1 MMSRAFHVSIAL
13 SLLSLLCAC
22 SKSGGETGDAAA
34 QKQAVAEVAVTTPV
48 QRAFPVYVEAFG
60 TFAGD
65 SRHTQS
71 LSLAQ
76 AGQIVAVEV
85 TSGRRVS
92 RGQALLRVATDPALR
107 STYQQ
112 AQGALDLARG
122 ELDRN
127 QRLHAEHLAT
137 NAQLAA
143 AQKALIDAQS
153 NLAAQ
158 ARLGG
163 AHAVETLVAPA
174 DGVVT
179 AIAVALGERVPA
191 GAKLVDFTPQHALS
205 AQLGVAPEQAAKIH
219 SGMPVLLS
227 AVYGDAAQPLHGHVA
242 VVAAAVDAQS
252 HLIDVL
258 ADVDAEQ
265 DSALASGAAL
275 SAQIEVGRQ
284 NAWAVPRN
292 ALLSDEQGHYVL
304 QIHQDKAHRVEVEVR
319 SPAGDP
325 IGVDGALDAADPVI
339 TEGAYELAD
348 GDPVHARAAGGT
360 TP

>member
-1 MMSRAFHVSIAL
+1 MTSCRFYGSIAL
-13 SLLSLLCAC
+13 LLLLCAC
-22 SKSGGETGDAAA
+22 SKSGGETGDSAAPKHA
-34 QKQAVAEVAVTTPV
+34 AAEVAVIMPV
-48 QRAFPVYVEAFG
+48 QRAFPIYVEAFG

-71 LSLAQ
+71 LSLPQ
-76 AGQIVAVEV
+76 AGQIVAAEV
-85 TSGRRVS
+85 TPGRRVS
-92 RGQALLRVATDPALR
+92 RGQTLLRLATDPALR
-107 STYQQ
+107 SAYQQ
-112 AQGALDLARG
+112 AQSALNLARG

-143 AQKALIDAQS
+143 AQKALADAQS

-163 AHAVETLVAPA
+163 AHDVVSLDAPA

-219 SGMPVLLS
+219 PGMPVRITP
-227 AVYGDAAQPLHGHVA
+227 VYGTLTQALQGHVTDVAGA
-242 VVAAAVDAQS
+242 VNVQS
-252 HLIDVL
+252 HLIDVR
-258 ADVDAEQ
+258 ADVDAGK
-265 DSALASGAAL
+265 DAALAAGAAL
-275 SAQIEVGRQ
+275 SAQIEIAQ
-284 NAWAVPRN
+284 QTAWAVPRD

-304 QIHQDKAHRVEVEVR
+304 QIHQDKAHRVEVEVL
-319 SPAGDP
+319 SPAGDT
-325 IGVDGALDAADPVI
+325 IGVGGALDAADPVI

-348 GDPVHARAAGGT
+348 GDPVHARAAGEA

>member
-1 MMSRAFHVSIAL
+1 MMSRTFHASIAL
-13 SLLSLLCAC
+13 SLLLLCAC
-22 SKSGGETGDAAA
+22 SKSGDDADDAAP
-34 QKQAVAEVAVTTPV
+34 KKHGVAEVAVMTPM
-48 QRAFPVYVEAFG
+48 QRAFPIYVEAFG

-65 SRHTQS
+65 SRRTQS
-71 LSLAQ
+71 LSLPQ
-76 AGQIVAVEV
+76 AGQIVAAEV
-85 TSGRRVS
+85 TPGRRVS
-92 RGQALLRVATDPALR
+92 RGQTLLRLATDPAAR

-112 AQGALDLARG
+112 AQSALDLARG

-143 AQKALIDAQS
+143 AQKALADAQS

-163 AHAVETLVAPA
+163 ARDVVTLDAPA

-191 GAKLVDFTPQHALS
+191 GAKLVEFTPQHALS
-205 AQLGVAPEQAAKIH
+205 AQLGVAPEEAAKIH
-219 SGMPVLLS
+219 PGMPVMVTP
-227 AVYGDAAQPLHGHVA
+227 VYGGRAQALQGHVTD
-242 VVAAAVDAQS
+242 VAGAVDAQS
-252 HLIDVL
+252 HLIGVL
-258 ADVDAEQ
+258 ADVDAGK
-265 DSALASGAAL
+265 DSALAAGAAL
-275 SAQIEVGRQ
+275 SAQIEVAQ
-284 NAWAVPRN
+284 QTAWAVPRA
-292 ALLSDEQGHYVL
+292 ALLNDEQGHYVL
-304 QIHQDKAHRVEVEVR
+304 QIHQDKAHRVDVEVL
-319 SPAGDP
+319 SPAGDT
-325 IGVDGALDAADPVI
+325 IGVGGALDAADPVI